1 MRPTSI
7 TFVVIFT
14 VMALAS
20 SGCSRPP
27 AEDIVAEVGGHVITS
42 REFADFYQV
51 RPMLDQ
57 MIWETIVVLECNKRG
72 ITLDKDKYED
82 AFNMFIEQ
90 RGGREATQEWLDT
103 NGIRWDDILTYNKQ
117 QVLQQQLI
125 DNEIGSPTE
134 EEINQLWNE
143 KGDRYRQSL
152 SGQLGIP
159 ETEIT
164 KDDVRDQ
171 IITEWRNT
179 KQSDVF
185 TGLKEKLIKEYDV
198 KNYFT
203 KKGLEMT
210 ETYEE
215 KTEPVAVKKMD
226 ESAGEDHPG
235 EGGPGQ

>member
-1 MRPTSI
+1 MRLTGI

-27 AEDIVAEVGGHVITS
+27 AQDIVAEVGGHFITAQ
-42 REFADFYQV
+42 EFTNFYQV

-57 MIWETIVVLECNKRG
+57 MIWEKIVVLECGKRG
-72 ITLDKDKYED
+72 ITLDKDKYES

-103 NGIRWDDILTYNKQ
+103 NGIRWEDILTYNKQ

-152 SGQLGIP
+152 SSQIGIP
-159 ETEIT
+159 EAEIT

-179 KQSDVF
+179 KQNDVF
-185 TGLKEKLIKEYDV
+185 TGLKDRLLKEYDV
-198 KNYFT
+198 KNYLS

-215 KTEPVAVKKMD
+215 KTEPVAVKQMD
-226 ESAGEDHPG
+226 ETPG
-235 EGGPGQ
+235 ENQPVEGGQ